1 MRDFMDR
8 FLDYKEASG
17 TSVPSTVRGYRSEAK
32 LICRYIGG
40 EKLVSVTIATV
51 TTGWP
56 R

>member
-1 MRDFMDR
+1 MDR
-8 FLDYKEASG
+8 FLDYKEESG
-17 TSVPSTVRGYRSEAK
+17 TIEPSTVRGYRSEAK